1 MPITM
6 RNLVP
11 EFLRFW
17 QQAAGQDEQRQLA
30 LWHEYVEMYP
40 EVVDDLRRSG
50 RVADPREA
58 LELYPTVLEL
68 VKANAEAGTG
78 WVEEAAELVV
88 PVLDAA
94 HLDLQ
99 AVVMVGLGTSNGW
112 VSEFRGR
119 PTLFL
124 AVEQIPDTAAPRILA
139 AHELAHAV
147 QLPLPEATW
156 SDEGPLGQWIYS
168 EGFATALTAELM
180 PEYGLAKHLW
190 FGGGYDDWLAECVR
204 VLPAAQAAILADLES
219 EDDEVAGRYLYLNRE
234 SPFPHRIGYLVG
246 TQLVQD
252 LRRTY
257 GWPELA
263 RWSPERAMEE
273 VRRALKLSVR
283 SS

>member
-1 MPITM
+1 MPITV

-17 QQAAGQDEQRQLA
+17 RQAAGQDDQRQLA
-30 LWHEYVEMYP
+30 LWHEYVEIYP
-40 EVVDDLRRSG
+40 EVVEDLRRG
-50 RVADPREA
+50 GHTPDPQQA
-58 LELYPTVLEL
+58 LDLYPTVLE
-68 VKANAEAGTG
+68 VIETNADAATR
-78 WVEEAAELVV
+78 WVGEAADLVV

-124 AVEQIPDTAAPRILA
+124 AVEQIPETAAPRILA

-147 QLPLPEATW
+147 QLPLPGVSW
-156 SDEGPLGQWIYS
+156 SDDGPLGQWIYS

-180 PEYGLAKHLW
+180 PEYGLAEHLW
-190 FGGGYDDWLAECVR
+190 FGGGYDDWLAECLR

-219 EDDEVAGRYLYLNRE
+219 EDDAVAGRYLYLNRE
-234 SPFPHRIGYLVG
+234 SPFPDRIGYLVG
-246 TQLVQD
+246 TRLVQE

-257 GWPELA
+257 SWPELA
-263 RWSPERAMEE
+263 SWPPERAMEE
-273 VRRALKLSVR
+273 VRRALRLSVR
-283 SS
+283 LS

>member
-1 MPITM
+1 MPIIV

-11 EFLRFW
+11 EFLQFW

-30 LWHEYVEMYP
+30 LWHEYVDAHP
-40 EVVDDLRRSG
+40 EVIEDLRRSG
-50 RVADPREA
+50 RVPNPRQA
-58 LELYPTVLEL
+58 LKLYPTVAEL
-68 VKANAEAGTG
+68 IEANAEAGTG

-94 HLDLQ
+94 QLDLQ
-99 AVVMVGLGTSNGW
+99 AVVMVGVGTSNGW

-124 AVEQIPDTAAPRILA
+124 AVEQIPATAYPRILA

-147 QLPLPEATW
+147 QLPEVAWL
-156 SDEGPLGQWIYS
+156 DDGPLGQWIYS
-168 EGFATALTAELM
+168 EGFATALTAELL
-180 PEYGLAKHLW
+180 PEYGLAEHLW
-190 FGGGYDDWLAECVR
+190 FGGGYDDWLAECLH

-219 EDDEVAGRYLYLNRE
+219 EDDDVAGRYLYLNRE

-246 TQLVQD
+246 TRLVQD
-252 LRRTY
+252 LRRIH

-263 RWSPERAMEE
+263 RWSPDRAMEE
-273 VRRALKLSVR
+273 VGRALRLSVR
-283 SS
+283 LS

>member
-1 MPITM
+1 MAIIV

-17 QQAAGQDEQRQLA
+17 QRAAGQDEQRQLA
-30 LWHEYVEMYP
+30 LWHEYVERYP
-40 EVVDDLRRSG
+40 EVIDDLRRSG
-50 RVADPREA
+50 RTTDPLQA
-58 LELYPTVLEL
+58 LKLYPTVVERIE
-68 VKANAEAGTG
+68 ANAEAGTG
-78 WVEEAAELVV
+78 WVQDAADLVV

-94 HLDLQ
+94 HLDLH
-99 AVVMVGLGTSNGW
+99 AVVMIGVGTSNGW
-112 VSEFRGR
+112 VSQFRGR

-124 AVEQIPDTAAPRILA
+124 AVEQIPDTAFPRILA

-147 QLPLPEATW
+147 QLPEVAW

-168 EGFATALTAELM
+168 EGFATALTADLL
-180 PEYGLAKHLW
+180 PEYGLAEHLW
-190 FGGGYDDWLAECVR
+190 FGGGYDDWLADCLG
-204 VLPAAQAAILADLES
+204 VLPAAQAAILADLDS

-246 TQLVQD
+246 TRLVQD

-263 RWSPERAMEE
+263 RWSPARAMEE
-273 VRRALKLSVR
+273 VHRALNLAVR
-283 SS
+283 TI